1 MESLAYYSWL
11 LGGVLV
17 GLGVLETVRRVFLP
31 PHLRKAPNGKR
42 WKMPP
47 GPAGIP
53 LFGNLLQYRH
63 ARRDEVELRKHV
75 GLHIRFKT
83 DGTTRY

>member
-1 MESLAYYSWL
+1 MESLAYYSCL

-53 LFGNLLQYRH
+53 FFGNLLQYRH
-63 ARRDEVELRKHV
+63 ARRDEVELRKYV
-75 GLHIRFKT
+75 SLRIRFNA
-83 DGTTRY
+83 DGTTSY

>member
-1 MESLAYYSWL
+1 MEPLAYYPWL
-11 LGGVLV
+11 LVGVLI
-17 GLGVLETVRRVFLP
+17 GLGALEAVRRIFLP

-47 GPAGIP
+47 GPAGIA

-63 ARRDEVELRKHV
+63 ARRDEVELRNYV
-75 GLHIRFKT
+75 SLNIRFHA
-83 DGTTRY
+83 DGMASR